1 LDWVMVTSCNPARR
15 GSQPHVTGAAGNL
28 LYPTFQS
35 RPTSMSQP
43 VRRTFDIVKA
53 KARLGASGKTYVD
66 LGRRLGVTRQAVG
79 HWFRGRGEPDVQQM
93 KRMAEVLGCHWLE
106 LVTDETTVLYR
117 EEELRHYDLLR
128 QLSPEQRSEVE
139 DFIKFKLGNKGE

>member
-1 LDWVMVTSCNPARR
+1 
-15 GSQPHVTGAAGNL
+15 
-28 LYPTFQS
+28 
-35 RPTSMSQP
+35 MSQP